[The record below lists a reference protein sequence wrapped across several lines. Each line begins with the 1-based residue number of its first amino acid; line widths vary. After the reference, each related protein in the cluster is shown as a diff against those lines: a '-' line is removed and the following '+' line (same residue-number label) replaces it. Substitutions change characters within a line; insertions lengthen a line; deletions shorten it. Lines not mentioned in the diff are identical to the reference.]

1 LSQQDEEKYF
11 EAYFDTFLLD
21 GWKQFIGEINELI
34 DNYDISDVK
43 DDIDLYIKQGE
54 LRVLRRVSAFE
65 IGIRNAYDHF
75 LEAEQNDDP
84 SV

>member
-1 LSQQDEEKYF
+1 MSQQDEEKYF

-54 LRVLRRVSAFE
+54 LRVLRRISTFE
-65 IGIRNAYDHF
+65 NGIRNAYDNF
-75 LEAEQNDDP
+75 LEGSDASEI
-84 SV
+84 